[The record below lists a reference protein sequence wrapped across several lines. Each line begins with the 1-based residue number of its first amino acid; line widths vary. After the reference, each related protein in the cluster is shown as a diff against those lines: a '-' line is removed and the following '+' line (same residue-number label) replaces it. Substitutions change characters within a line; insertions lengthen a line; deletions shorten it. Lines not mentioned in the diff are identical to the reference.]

1 LKFGRVEPE
10 HVARKF
16 ELRLWRENHQMQS
29 VSFEGA
35 GAGDWGAM
43 MGVSK
48 RKRSE
53 TQYTPCFGLVTSH
66 QITLAI
72 EEFKRLESEGN
83 DHGRVLVAQ
92 RVNLAKWRRTRL
104 LASFGSLAIEADYE
118 DIEAT
123 KETKADLY
131 ISKLPGLAHDCGL
144 AHLMAP
150 FLAYI
155 TANGNILQCGGGTVH
170 LPGRDRHPD
179 TAMRPVDLP
188 GENPLMPRVI
198 GEIEITHRALR
209 EILEYNAQLFAGIPQ
224 LRTAIFLKVYT
235 RHTASRRFAA
245 LALLFRRLPGGVV
258 CTDAVSCGTAPLGR
272 SVVNSL
278 PPAIGGILRLLGI
291 PPVVT
296 QANPWPA
303 AENPAI
309 TIPAADPF
317 YWRDDPATGAPVLI
331 PGAPAPGAAPDLRIC
346 LWNIIWRVNSH
357 DPFS

>member
-1 LKFGRVEPE
+1 MR
-10 HVARKF
+10 
-16 ELRLWRENHQMQS
+16 
-29 VSFEGA
+29 
-35 GAGDWGAM
+35 
-43 MGVSK
+43 VSK
-48 RKRSE
+48 RKQSE

-72 EEFKRLESEGN
+72 EEFKRLENEGS

-92 RVNLAKWRRTRL
+92 RVNLAKWRRTTL

-118 DIEAT
+118 DLEVT

-131 ISKLPGLAHDCGL
+131 ISKLPGLAHECGL
-144 AHLMAP
+144 GELSGQ
-150 FLAYI
+150 FWGYL
-155 TANGNILQCGGGTVH
+155 TANGRILQCGGGTVH
-170 LPGRDRHPD
+170 LPGRDRQPD
-179 TAMRPVDLP
+179 TAMRPRVLP

-209 EILEYNAQLFAGIPQ
+209 EILDYNAQLFAGIPQ
-224 LRTAIFLKVYT
+224 LRAAFFLKVYT

-245 LALLFRRLPGGVV
+245 LALLFRRLPTGVV
-258 CTDAVSCGTAPLGR
+258 CTDAVSCGTAPLRR
-272 SVVNSL
+272 SVVRSL

-296 QANPWPA
+296 QASPWPA
-303 AENPAI
+303 AVNPAI
-309 TIPAADPF
+309 TIPAADLF
-317 YWRDDPATGAPVLI
+317 YWRDDPATGAPVPI

-346 LWNIIWRVNSH
+346 LWDIIQTVNTH

>member
-1 LKFGRVEPE
+1 VR
-10 HVARKF
+10 
-16 ELRLWRENHQMQS
+16 LRGKGQMQS

-35 GAGDWGAM
+35 GAGDWGHVM
-43 MGVSK
+43 RVSK

-92 RVNLAKWRRTRL
+92 RVNLAKWRRTKL

-118 DIEAT
+118 DIEVT
-123 KETKADLY
+123 KDTKADLY
-131 ISKLPGLAHDCGL
+131 ISKLPGLAHESGVGRLSGQFD
-144 AHLMAP
+144 
-150 FLAYI
+150 AYAI
-155 TANGNILQCGGGTVH
+155 AIGDILQCGGGKVY
-170 LPGRDRHPD
+170 LPGRDREND
-179 TAMRPVDLP
+179 TAMRPIDLP

-198 GEIEITHRALR
+198 GEVEITHRALR
-209 EILEYNAQLFAGIPQ
+209 EILDYNAQLFAGIPQ
-224 LRTAIFLKVYT
+224 LRAAFFLKVYT

-245 LALLFRRLPGGVV
+245 LALLFRRLPGGVA
-258 CTDAVSCGTAPLGR
+258 CTDAVSCGTAPPRR
-272 SVVNSL
+272 SVVHSL
-278 PPAIGGILRLLGI
+278 PPAIGGILRILGI

-296 QANPWPA
+296 QASPWPA
-303 AENPAI
+303 AMNPAI
-309 TIPAADPF
+309 TIPAADLF
-317 YWRDDPATGAPVLI
+317 YWRDDAATGAPVPI

-346 LWNIIWRVNSH
+346 LWSIIRRINSH